1 MASLIDIRR
10 RLKSVKNTQQ
20 ITRAMKMVSA
30 AKLRRAQDRVIAA
43 RPYAKALRDVLASV
57 SSRVQEAQ
65 HPLLASREEKRVV
78 LLVLEGDKGLA
89 GAFNANVNRAVASLL
104 AEKREW
110 ESVTLLPIGKKAFD
124 YWKRR
129 PTPLTPKSYPGIFA
143 RVEYEHAKEIAD
155 YLTTE
160 FVEGRIDAAYAVYN
174 EFKSVVTQIV
184 RRDRILPISRSET
197 AVAEAVPAGEATA
210 DYIYEPDPETILA
223 KLLPRYIEFVIFRM
237 LLESAAAEHGA
248 RMTAMESA
256 TKNAG
261 EMIDS
266 LSLIY
271 NRARQA
277 RITRELI
284 EIVSGASAQ
293 E

>member
-1 MASLIDIRR
+1 VASLIDIRR

-43 RPYAKALRDVLASV
+43 RPYAKALREVLASV
-57 SSRVQEAQ
+57 SARVKEAR

-89 GAFNANVNRAVASLL
+89 GAFNANINRAVAVLL
-104 AEKREW
+104 AEKKSW
-110 ESVTLLPIGKKAFD
+110 ESVVILPIGKRAFD

-129 PTPLTPKSYPGIFA
+129 GTPLAPKSYPGIFA
-143 RVEYEHAKEIAD
+143 RVEYAHATEIAD
-155 YLTTE
+155 YLTAE
-160 FVEGRIDAAYAVYN
+160 FVEERIDAVYAVYN
-174 EFKSVVTQIV
+174 EFKSVMSQIV
-184 RRDRILPISRSET
+184 RRDKILPISRSET
-197 AVAEAVPAGEATA
+197 ALAEAAASGAPPIE
-210 DYIYEPDPETILA
+210 YIYEPDPETILA
-223 KLLPRYIEFVIFRM
+223 RLLPRHLEFAIFRM

-266 LSLIY
+266 LTLTY

-277 RITRELI
+277 RITKELI
-284 EIVSGASAQ
+284 EIVSGAAAQ

>member
-43 RPYAKALRDVLASV
+43 RPYAKALREVLASV

-89 GAFNANVNRAVASLL
+89 GAFNANVNRAVAALL

-155 YLTTE
+155 YLTAE

-197 AVAEAVPAGEATA
+197 VVAEAAPAGQTTA

-223 KLLPRYIEFVIFRM
+223 KLLPRYVEFVIFRM

-284 EIVSGASAQ
+284 EIVSGAAAQ
-293 E
+293 K

>member
-43 RPYAKALRDVLASV
+43 RPYAKALREVLASV
-57 SSRVQEAQ
+57 SSRVKEAK
-65 HPLLASREEKRVV
+65 HPLLGVREEKKIA
-78 LLVLEGDKGLA
+78 LLVVEGDKGLA
-89 GAFNANVNRAVASLL
+89 GAFNSNINRAVTALL
-104 AEKREW
+104 AEKKEW
-110 ESVTLLPIGKKAFD
+110 ESVTVLPIGKRALD

-129 PTPLTPKSYPGIFA
+129 PSPLAPKAYPGIFA
-143 RVEYEHAKEIAD
+143 RVEYAHAKEIAD

-160 FVEGRIDAAYAVYN
+160 FVEGRIDAAYAVFN
-174 EFKSVVTQIV
+174 EFKSVMTQIV
-184 RRDRILPISRSET
+184 RRDRVLPISRSET
-197 AVAEAVPAGEATA
+197 ALADAAPATE
-210 DYIYEPDPETILA
+210 YIYEPDPETILA
-223 KLLPRYIEFVIFRM
+223 KLLPRYLEFSIFRM

-266 LSLIY
+266 LTLTY

-277 RITRELI
+277 RITKELI
-284 EIVSGASAQ
+284 EIVSGAAAL